1 MKIHAPVLAGLG
13 GRARRATQSSIPFA
27 GAVVIA
33 GVSFFAT
40 TIFEA
45 AAEQETAK
53 EIIAAQIRM
62 QGFTCDRPDNAVRDQ
77 NLSKPNETVWVLTC
91 EANTYRVTLIP
102 DMAARVEQID

>member
-1 MKIHAPVLAGLG
+1 MKIHAPFLAGPG
-13 GRARRATQSSIPFA
+13 GRVRRTTQSAIPFA
-27 GAVVIA
+27 GAVAFA
-33 GVSFFAT
+33 GVWLFAT
-40 TIFEA
+40 TTFVA

-102 DMAARVEQID
+102 DMAARVERID